1 MYNSL
6 FLFSQDFDFLPHRA
20 NIVSMVMSR
29 GQPSAAGPVYDTK
42 LQCCY
47 HMVLLEPRVT
57 MVGVVNQ
64 YRRREKDSAI
74 ITALN
79 GKWLLGT
86 LEVQVGLF
94 RSAVGG

>member
-1 MYNSL
+1 MNYMYFLS
-6 FLFSQDFDFLPHRA
+6 LFSQDFDFLPHRA

-57 MVGVVNQ
+57 MVGVCVCVCVCA
-64 YRRREKDSAI
+64 SV
-74 ITALN
+74 
-79 GKWLLGT
+79 
-86 LEVQVGLF
+86 VQQVQL
-94 RSAVGG
+94 S

>member
-47 HMVLLEPRVT
+47 HMVLR
-57 MVGVVNQ
+57 GAKG
-64 YRRREKDSAI
+64 YY
-74 ITALN
+74 
-79 GKWLLGT
+79 
-86 LEVQVGLF
+86 
-94 RSAVGG
+94 GGCVCMCV

>member
-1 MYNSL
+1 MNYMYILS
-6 FLFSQDFDFLPHRA
+6 LFSQDFDFLPHRA

-57 MVGVVNQ
+57 IVGVVNQ

-79 GKWLLGT
+79 GKWLGNTTAWQLYLT
-86 LEVQVGLF
+86 V
-94 RSAVGG
+94 R